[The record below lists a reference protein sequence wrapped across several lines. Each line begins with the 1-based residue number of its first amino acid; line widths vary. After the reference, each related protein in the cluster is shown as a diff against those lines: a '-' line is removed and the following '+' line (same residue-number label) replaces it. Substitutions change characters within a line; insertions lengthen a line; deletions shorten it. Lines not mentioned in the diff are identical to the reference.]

1 MLAEKVKFGVIDE
14 VEDVFDDRLGVVE
27 ADDVVDSGR
36 EADEE
41 DDDDDADEEGD
52 ESAED
57 KVAVRGGISVEDDD
71 DRAACIIDVVTSLLM
86 IRGSLKGVACG
97 LRALENFLTGLSVII
112 EAC

>member
-1 MLAEKVKFGVIDE
+1 MLAERVKFGVFAV

-27 ADDVVDSGR
+27 ADAVVDSGR

-41 DDDDDADEEGD
+41 DDDDDADVECD
-52 ESAED
+52 ESEED
-57 KVAVRGGISVEDDD
+57 KVVVRGGISVEDDD
-71 DRAACIIDVVTSLLM
+71 DRAACIIDVVKSLHM

-97 LRALENFLTGLSVII
+97 LRALEIFLTGFSVII